1 MGATGSCNILH
12 TKKPL
17 TSVGLSERLLTQQRT
32 NYKLGPIP
40 IHVRGVPCVLGEKG
54 GEENMIYVNKIIIQK
69 CVNNFQKF
77 DEKQIV
83 PINAREYRRDNKNGQ
98 SRETGNIHKTK
109 KEKNTTQYMLD
120 TTLYANKHK

>member
-1 MGATGSCNILH
+1 M
-12 TKKPL
+12 
-17 TSVGLSERLLTQQRT
+17 
-32 NYKLGPIP
+32 
-40 IHVRGVPCVLGEKG
+40 LGEKG

-69 CVNNFQKF
+69 GVNNFQKF

-109 KEKNTTQYMLD
+109 KEKNTTQYVLD